1 MVEIKG
7 LEKFAPIDF
16 PGYISSTVF
25 VGGCNFRCPF
35 CHNADLVL
43 KPQSLPS
50 FPLDYFLSY
59 LDSRKNWLEAVCVSG
74 GEPLL
79 HDDLD
84 VLLQIIKDKNLLVKI
99 DTNGAFP
106 VKLEKLIE
114 DGLLDYIAMDIK
126 APLDKYNKAAA
137 GSVNTDNLKKSIEII
152 RHSGLD
158 YIFRTT
164 AVPGF
169 IDGDDIEE
177 IGRLLKGS
185 KFFQIQQFK
194 PVCTLDKSLEKTKPY
209 SKEELQVM
217 AELARPYFEKVRVE
231 GI

>member
-7 LEKFAPIDF
+7 IEKFAPIDF

-35 CHNADLVL
+35 CHNAQLVL
-43 KPQSLPS
+43 KPQSLPT
-50 FPLDYFLSY
+50 FPMDYFLSY

-79 HDDLD
+79 HDELD
-84 VLLQIIKDKNLLVKI
+84 VLLQIIKDRNLLVKI

-106 VKLEKLIE
+106 EKLEELIKA
-114 DGLLDYIAMDIK
+114 GLLDSVAMDIK
-126 APLDKYNKAAA
+126 APLDKYEKITA
-137 GSVNTDNLKKSIEII
+137 VPVDTDNVRRSIKII
-152 RHSGLD
+152 QRSGLD

-164 AVPGF
+164 VVPGF
-169 IDGDDIEE
+169 IDENDIEE
-177 IGRLLKGS
+177 IGQLLKGS
-185 KFFQIQQFK
+185 KSYQIQQFK
-194 PVCTLDKSLEKTKPY
+194 PVNTLDKTFEKIKPFGRE
-209 SKEELQVM
+209 KLQVF
-217 AELARPYFEKVRVE
+217 ADRAGPYFEKVRIE

>member
-1 MVEIKG
+1 LVEIKG
-7 LEKFAPIDF
+7 IEKFAPKDF

-25 VGGCNFRCPF
+25 TGGCNFRCPF
-35 CHNADLVL
+35 CHNAELVL

-59 LDSRKNWLEAVCVSG
+59 LDSRKNWLEAVCVTG

-84 VLLQIIKDKNLLVKI
+84 VLLQLIKERNLLVKI

-106 VKLEKLIE
+106 EKLEKLVKSR
-114 DGLLDYIAMDIK
+114 LLDCIAMDIK
-126 APLDKYNKAAA
+126 APLDKYEKSTAVP
-137 GSVNTDNLKKSIEII
+137 VNTDNLKRSIQIVQN
-152 RHSGLD
+152 SNMD

-169 IDGDDIEE
+169 IDGHDIEE
-177 IGRLLKGS
+177 IGQLLKGS
-185 KFFQIQQFK
+185 KMFQIQQFK
-194 PVCTLDKSLEKTKPY
+194 PVHTIDKSLEETKPY
-209 SKEELQVM
+209 SREELQN
-217 AELARPYFEKVRVE
+217 LADRAAPYFEKVRIE

>member
-1 MVEIKG
+1 VVEIKG
-7 LEKFAPIDF
+7 IEKFAPKDF

-35 CHNADLVL
+35 CHNAELVL
-43 KPQSLPS
+43 KPQSLPT
-50 FPLDYFLSY
+50 FPLDYFLGY

-79 HDDLD
+79 HDNLEI
-84 VLLQIIKDKNLLVKI
+84 LLQIIKDRNLLVKI

-106 VKLEKLIE
+106 EKLEKLVKA
-114 DGLLDYIAMDIK
+114 GLLDYIAMDIK
-126 APLDKYNKAAA
+126 APLDKYKKVTAV
-137 GSVNTDNLKKSIEII
+137 SVNTDNVKRSVHIVQNAN
-152 RHSGLD
+152 LD

-169 IDGDDIEE
+169 IDGNDIEE
-177 IGRLLKGS
+177 IGQFLKGS
-185 KFFQIQQFK
+185 KIFQIQQFK
-194 PVCTLDKSLEKTKPY
+194 PVNTLDKSLEKTKPY
-209 SKEELQVM
+209 SKEELQALADR
-217 AELARPYFEKVRVE
+217 AEPYFEEIKIE

>member
-7 LEKFAPIDF
+7 LEKFAPLDN
-16 PGYISSTVF
+16 PGYISSTIF
-25 VGGCNFRCPF
+25 VGDCNFRCPF

-59 LDSRKNWLEAVCVSG
+59 LDSRKNWLEAICISG

-79 HDDLD
+79 HNDLD
-84 VLLQIIKDKNLLVKI
+84 VLLQVIKDRGLLVKI

-106 VKLEKLIE
+106 DRLEALIKAE
-114 DGLLDYIAMDIK
+114 LLDNIAMDIK
-126 APLDKYNKAAA
+126 APLDKYEKVTAV
-137 GSVNTDNLKKSIEII
+137 SVNIDNLKRSIQIV
-152 RHSGLD
+152 RNSNLD

-169 IDGDDIEE
+169 IDGDDIEK
-177 IGRLLKGS
+177 IGLFLKGS
-185 KFFQIQQFK
+185 KNFQIQQFK
-194 PVCTLDKSLEKTKPY
+194 PVNTLDKSLEKTKPY
-209 SKEELQVM
+209 RREDLQDF
-217 AELARPYFEKVRVE
+217 ADRAGPYFEKVRIE

>member
-7 LEKFAPIDF
+7 IEKFAPIDF

-35 CHNADLVL
+35 CHNAELVL
-43 KPQSLPS
+43 KPQSLPT
-50 FPLDYFLSY
+50 FPMDYFLSY

-79 HDDLD
+79 HDELD
-84 VLLQIIKDKNLLVKI
+84 VLLQIIKDRNLLVKI

-106 VKLEKLIE
+106 EKLEELIKA
-114 DGLLDYIAMDIK
+114 GLLDSVAMDIK
-126 APLDKYNKAAA
+126 APLDKYEKITA
-137 GSVNTDNLKKSIEII
+137 VPVDTDNVRRSIKII
-152 RHSGLD
+152 QRSGLD

-164 AVPGF
+164 VVPGF
-169 IDGDDIEE
+169 IDENDIEE
-177 IGRLLKGS
+177 IGQLLKGS
-185 KFFQIQQFK
+185 KSYQIQQFK
-194 PVCTLDKSLEKTKPY
+194 PVNTLDKTFEKIKPFGRE
-209 SKEELQVM
+209 KLQVF
-217 AELARPYFEKVRVE
+217 ADRAGPYFEKVRIE

>member
-16 PGYISSTVF
+16 PGYISSTIF
-25 VGGCNFRCPF
+25 VGDCNFRCPF

-43 KPQSLPS
+43 KPRSLPS

-79 HDDLD
+79 QNDLD
-84 VLLQIIKDKNLLVKI
+84 VLLQIIKDRNLLVKV

-106 VKLEKLIE
+106 DKLEKLVKA
-114 DGLLDYIAMDIK
+114 GLLDCIAMDIK
-126 APLDKYNKAAA
+126 APLAKYKKAAA
-137 GSVNTDNLKKSIEII
+137 VPVDTDSLKKSIEII
-152 RHSGLD
+152 QNSGLD

-169 IDGDDIEE
+169 IDGNDIEE
-177 IGRLLKGS
+177 IGLLLKGA
-185 KFFQIQQFK
+185 KIFQIQQFK
-194 PVCTLDKSLEKTKPY
+194 PVNTLDKSLEKTKPY
-209 SKEELQVM
+209 SRENLQL
-217 AELARPYFEKVRVE
+217 LADRAAPYFEKVGIE

>member
-7 LEKFAPIDF
+7 LEKFAPKDF

-43 KPQSLPS
+43 DPQSLPS

-59 LDSRKNWLEAVCVSG
+59 LDSRRNWLEAVCVSG
-74 GEPLL
+74 GEPLI
-79 HDDLD
+79 HDDLE
-84 VLLQIIKDKNLLVKI
+84 VLLKVIKERNLLVKI

-106 VKLEKLIE
+106 EKLENLIE
-114 DGLLDYIAMDIK
+114 SGLLDSVAMDIK
-126 APLDKYNKAAA
+126 APWDKYKKLTAL
-137 GSVNTDNLKKSIEII
+137 SVDTDNLKRSVKII
-152 RHSGLD
+152 QNSNLD
-158 YIFRTT
+158 CVFRTT

-169 IDGDDIEE
+169 IDGDDIET
-177 IGRLLKGS
+177 IGQFLKGS
-185 KFFQIQQFK
+185 RNFQIQQFK
-194 PVCTLDKSLEKTKPY
+194 PVNTLDKSLEKTKPF
-209 SKEELQVM
+209 SREELQVF
-217 AELARPYFEKVRVE
+217 AERVGPYFEKVKIE

>member
-7 LEKFAPIDF
+7 IEKFAPIDF

-35 CHNADLVL
+35 CHNAELVL
-43 KPQSLPS
+43 KPQSLPT
-50 FPLDYFLSY
+50 FPMDYFLSY

-79 HDDLD
+79 HDELD
-84 VLLQIIKDKNLLVKI
+84 VLLQIIKGRNLLVKI

-106 VKLEKLIE
+106 EKLEELIKA
-114 DGLLDYIAMDIK
+114 GLLDSVAMDIK
-126 APLDKYNKAAA
+126 APLDKYEKITA
-137 GSVNTDNLKKSIEII
+137 VPVDTDNVRRSIKII
-152 RHSGLD
+152 QRSGLD

-164 AVPGF
+164 VVPGF
-169 IDGDDIEE
+169 IDENDIEE
-177 IGRLLKGS
+177 IGQLLKGS
-185 KFFQIQQFK
+185 KSYQIQQFK
-194 PVCTLDKSLEKTKPY
+194 PVNTLDKTFEKIKPFGRE
-209 SKEELQVM
+209 KLQVF
-217 AELARPYFEKVRVE
+217 ADRAGPYFEKVRIE

>member
-7 LEKFAPIDF
+7 IEKFAPIDF

-25 VGGCNFRCPF
+25 VGDCNFRCPF

-50 FPLDYFLSY
+50 FPMDYFLSY

-74 GEPLL
+74 GEPLI
-79 HDDLD
+79 HDDLE
-84 VLLQIIKDKNLLVKI
+84 VLLQIIKDRKLLVKM

-106 VKLEKLIE
+106 EKLEKLVE
-114 DGLLDYIAMDIK
+114 DGLVDYIAMDVK
-126 APLDKYNKAAA
+126 APLDKYKKIT
-137 GSVNTDNLKKSIEII
+137 GVSVNIDNLKRSILFIQN
-152 RHSGLD
+152 SNVD

-169 IDGDDIEE
+169 IDGNDIEK
-177 IGRLLKGS
+177 IGQLLKGS
-185 KFFQIQQFK
+185 KNYQIQQFK
-194 PVCTLDKSLEKTKPY
+194 PVNTLDKSLEKTKPY
-209 SKEELQVM
+209 SKEELQAFADRV
-217 AELARPYFEKVRVE
+217 APYFEQVRIE

>member
-7 LEKFAPIDF
+7 LEKFSPIDF
-16 PGYISSTVF
+16 PGYISSTIF
-25 VGGCNFRCPF
+25 IGGCNFRCPF

-59 LDSRKNWLEAVCVSG
+59 LDSRENWLEAVCVSG

-79 HDDLD
+79 HKDLE
-84 VLLQIIKDKNLLVKI
+84 VLLRIIKDRNLLIKI

-106 VKLEKLIE
+106 EKLEELLKA
-114 DGLLDYIAMDIK
+114 GLLDFVAMDIK
-126 APLDKYNKAAA
+126 APLDKYPKVTA
-137 GSVNTDNLKKSIEII
+137 SKVNRDDLRKSIRLIQES
-152 RHSGLD
+152 RKD

-177 IGRLLKGS
+177 IGRFLEGS
-185 KFFQIQQFK
+185 MIYQIQQFK
-194 PVCTLDKSLEKTKPY
+194 PVNTIDKSLEKIKPY
-209 SKEELQVM
+209 SREELQNL
-217 AELARPYFEKVRVE
+217 AERAAPFFEQVKIE

>member
-7 LEKFAPIDF
+7 IEKFAPSDF

-25 VGGCNFRCPF
+25 VGDCNFRCPF
-35 CHNADLVL
+35 CHNSDLVL

-50 FPLDYFLSY
+50 FPLDYFLGY

-74 GEPLL
+74 GEPLI

-84 VLLQIIKDKNLLVKI
+84 VLLQIIKDRKLLVKI

-106 VKLEKLIE
+106 EKLGKLVKA
-114 DGLLDYIAMDIK
+114 GLLDCIAMDIK
-126 APLDKYNKAAA
+126 APLDKYNKITAV
-137 GSVNTDNLKKSIEII
+137 SVNTDNLKRSILFIQN
-152 RHSGLD
+152 SNLD

-169 IDGDDIEE
+169 IDGNDIEE
-177 IGRLLKGS
+177 IGQFLKGS
-185 KFFQIQQFK
+185 KTFQIQQFK
-194 PVCTLDKSLEKTKPY
+194 PVNTLDKSLEKTKPY
-209 SKEELQVM
+209 SKEELQVF
-217 AELARPYFEKVRVE
+217 ADRAAPYFEKVRIE

>member
-7 LEKFAPIDF
+7 IEKFAPKDF

-35 CHNADLVL
+35 CHNAELVL
-43 KPQSLPS
+43 KPQSLPT
-50 FPLDYFLSY
+50 FPFDYFLSY
-59 LDSRKNWLEAVCVSG
+59 LDSRKNWLEAVCVTG

-79 HDDLD
+79 HDDLE
-84 VLLQIIKDKNLLVKI
+84 VLLQIIKDRNLLVKI

-106 VKLEKLIE
+106 EKLEELVKA
-114 DGLLDYIAMDIK
+114 GLLDSIAMDIK
-126 APLDKYNKAAA
+126 GPLDKYKKIA
-137 GSVNTDNLKKSIEII
+137 GVSVNTDNVKRSI
-152 RHSGLD
+152 HVVLNSNLD

-169 IDGDDIEE
+169 IDGNDIEE
-177 IGRLLKGS
+177 IGLLLKGS
-185 KFFQIQQFK
+185 KIFQIQQFK
-194 PVCTLDKSLEKTKPY
+194 PVNTLDKSLEKTKPY
-209 SKEELQVM
+209 SKEELQALADR
-217 AELARPYFEKVRVE
+217 AEPYFEEIKIE

>member
-7 LEKFAPIDF
+7 IEKFAPIDF

-35 CHNADLVL
+35 CHNAQLVL
-43 KPQSLPS
+43 KPQSLPT
-50 FPLDYFLSY
+50 FPMDYFLSY

-79 HDDLD
+79 HEELN
-84 VLLQIIKDKNLLVKI
+84 VLLQIIKDRNLLVKI

-106 VKLEKLIE
+106 EKLEELIKA
-114 DGLLDYIAMDIK
+114 GLLDSVAMDIK
-126 APLDKYNKAAA
+126 APLDKYEKITA
-137 GSVNTDNLKKSIEII
+137 VPMDTDNVRRSIKII
-152 RHSGLD
+152 QRSGLD

-164 AVPGF
+164 VVPGF
-169 IDGDDIEE
+169 IDENDIEE
-177 IGRLLKGS
+177 IGQLLKGS
-185 KFFQIQQFK
+185 KSYQIQQFK
-194 PVCTLDKSLEKTKPY
+194 PVNTLDKTFEKIKPFGRE
-209 SKEELQVM
+209 KLQ
-217 AELARPYFEKVRVE
+217 ALADRAVPYFEKVRIE

>member
-7 LEKFAPIDF
+7 IEKFAPIDF

-25 VGGCNFRCPF
+25 VGSCNFRCPF

-43 KPQSLPS
+43 KPQSLPT

-79 HDDLD
+79 HDELD
-84 VLLQIIKDKNLLVKI
+84 VLLQIIKDRNLLVKI

-106 VKLEKLIE
+106 EKLEKLIKA
-114 DGLLDYIAMDIK
+114 GLLDCIAMDIK
-126 APLDKYNKAAA
+126 APLDKYKKITAV
-137 GSVNTDNLKKSIEII
+137 SVDTDNVKRSIEII
-152 RHSGLD
+152 QHSGLD

-169 IDGDDIEE
+169 IDGNDIEE
-177 IGRLLKGS
+177 IGRLLEGS
-185 KFFQIQQFK
+185 KSFQIQQFK
-194 PVCTLDKSLEKTKPY
+194 PVNTIDKSLEKTKPY
-209 SKEELQVM
+209 SREELQV
-217 AELARPYFEKVRVE
+217 LADRAGPYFEKVRIE